1 MEVFCF
7 PFRLAVSRMAK
18 GEPTPEEM
26 AKFVSI
32 AAVVDWAGV
41 PETLAQEF
49 FGAVGATGE
58 EHPRTLGE
66 VSSEEMNEGIKDLKI
81 NDKPLSLMQNGQIRT
96 VHRVCCLMAGTSTTA
111 EEIETLKDQLDK
123 VVKTVGTLTQAEPT
137 EVPPSKP
144 PLCSPQVHL
153 KQVISQASEEA
164 VPLISQSDLLKHW
177 DCFKKIY
184 GRDPK
189 PDEECTGT
197 SLPVS
202 MLCCSEIWSR
212 TSTSAYGDQTIIT
225 F

>member
-1 MEVFCF
+1 MEVFWRTAVCF

-26 AKFVSI
+26 AKFV
-32 AAVVDWAGV
+32 VDWAGV

-49 FGAVGATGE
+49 YGAVGATGE
-58 EHPRTLGE
+58 EHPSTLGE

-81 NDKPLSLMQNGQIRT
+81 NDKPLSLMQKGLIWT
-96 VHRVCCLMAGTSTTA
+96 VHRVCCLMAGTSATA
-111 EEIETLKDQLDK
+111 EEIETLKDQLDE

-164 VPLISQSDLLKHW
+164 VPLISQSGLLKHW
-177 DCFKKIY
+177 DATRNRTKSAQ
-184 GRDPK
+184 
-189 PDEECTGT
+189 GT

-202 MLCCSEIWSR
+202 ILCCSERWSR
-212 TSTSAYGDQTIIT
+212 TSTSAYGDQTIIS